1 MSTRQL
7 LISTILFLLP
17 ATMTGQKVSPL
28 AYYIDKEGTSVET
41 TSINDGEAPLSVKF
55 CANPEDMGSWTPS
68 FEWHFKVARKNEN
81 NGKAKELF
89 VRYEEDTEYTFME
102 SGTYNIVLKTTLKD
116 GINEDKLDSV
126 DITIVIAESKLEF
139 PNAFSPNGDGRNDI
153 YRAKP
158 EYKSIVSFR
167 AIILN
172 RWGQKLY
179 EWDNPAG
186 GWDGKFHGND
196 VKQGVYYVFVE
207 AKGADGKEYKIKK
220 DINLLRG
227 YTEKGN
233 SSIDNK

>member
-55 CANPEDMGSWTPS
+55 CANPEDMGNWTPS

-139 PNAFSPNGDGRNDI
+139 PNAFSPNGDGFNDT
-153 YRAKP
+153 YKAKTGW
-158 EYKSIVSFR
+158 KNIVKFR

-179 EWDNPAG
+179 EWNDPAG
-186 GWDGKFHGND
+186 EWDGTYNGHD
-196 VKQGVYYVFVE
+196 VKEGVYFVQVT
-207 AKGADGKEYKIKK
+207 AKGSDGREYNIRK
-220 DINLLRG
+220 DVNLIRG
-227 YTEKGN
+227 YTEGGSTSDRK
-233 SSIDNK
+233 

>member
-1 MSTRQL
+1 
-7 LISTILFLLP
+7 
-17 ATMTGQKVSPL
+17 
-28 AYYIDKEGTSVET
+28 
-41 TSINDGEAPLSVKF
+41 
-55 CANPEDMGSWTPS
+55 
-68 FEWHFKVARKNEN
+68 
-81 NGKAKELF
+81 
-89 VRYEEDTEYTFME
+89 ME